1 MALPH
6 DFRAQSRQPLPV
18 NGKGAP
24 LQVSGSKL
32 QENFEYL
39 DNKQID
45 ALPLGLIGDMLYHDG
60 IRWRALDNPGVPS
73 SGDVLVLEHD
83 GTEPYFET
91 YEKLQVSICTDGLP
105 VDYEILA
112 KAI

>member
-45 ALPLGLIGDMLYHDG
+45 GLPLGLIGDMLYHDG
-60 IRWRALDNPGVPS
+60 IRWRALDNPGAPS
-73 SGDVLVLEHD
+73 AGNTFVLEHD
-83 GTEPYFET
+83 GTVPYFEA
-91 YEKLQVSICTDGLP
+91 YQQLEVSICIDGVP
-105 VDYEILA
+105 TDYEILG
-112 KAI
+112 KPL